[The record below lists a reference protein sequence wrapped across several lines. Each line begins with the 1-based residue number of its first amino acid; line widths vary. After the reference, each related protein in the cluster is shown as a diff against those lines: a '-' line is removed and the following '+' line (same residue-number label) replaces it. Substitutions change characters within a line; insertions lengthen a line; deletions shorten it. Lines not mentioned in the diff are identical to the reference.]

1 MRAKRPRRTIVV
13 FENERRPMFGDTH
26 PMASAEQFH
35 HSHLNWGERQN
46 FSDSERSSSN
56 PSCASQRAQLV
67 VFVLFLES
75 VH

>member
-1 MRAKRPRRTIVV
+1 
-13 FENERRPMFGDTH
+13 MFGDTH